1 MARQLLMGVDIG
13 TQSSRVAFIDQRG
26 YVVASASTEQELIT
40 PRPGWAEQ
48 DPEMWWQN
56 TLQNIRKAMASGDV
70 SGEEVVAIGVAGQM
84 HATVPISTTGELLS
98 HGVLLW
104 CDKRSADLVDRMKAH
119 SDCEIAMRLAANPP
133 VPSWLGF
140 HIQWVKVHQPDIY
153 AKTWKFLP
161 SKDYITYRLTSAVAT
176 DYSEASGSF
185 LMDARTKSWSPQL
198 ADYLEIDVNKLPD
211 LRPAHE
217 VIGTVTP
224 EAASVTGLLA
234 GTPVVVGAGD
244 MMCMLISSGLSAS
257 GRASDITG
265 TASIMAVYVDE
276 PVEDYRLMNLHH
288 AMPGWVPFGIIDS
301 GGGSLSWF
309 VDSICYAQ
317 VEEARRTGQNIHAIL
332 NPLATAVEPG
342 CEGLLFFPYLL
353 GERSLGTP
361 HARGNFFGITPRTGI
376 GAMVRAIME
385 GVTFELR
392 RPLEIV
398 EASGNT
404 ITEVYT
410 IGGGANSDLWSQ
422 IKADIYQK
430 PVHTFRESEGGILGA
445 SILAGVGVGIYPDV
459 QTGAAQTQRLDKT
472 FQPNPE
478 LAERYHALYELFK
491 DVHDRLQQPFDRLA
505 LIP

>member
-1 MARQLLMGVDIG
+1 
-13 TQSSRVAFIDQRG
+13 
-26 YVVASASTEQELIT
+26 
-40 PRPGWAEQ
+40 
-48 DPEMWWQN
+48 
-56 TLQNIRKAMASGDV
+56 
-70 SGEEVVAIGVAGQM
+70 
-84 HATVPISTTGELLS
+84 
-98 HGVLLW
+98 
-104 CDKRSADLVDRMKAH
+104 
-119 SDCEIAMRLAANPP
+119 
-133 VPSWLGF
+133 
-140 HIQWVKVHQPDIY
+140 
-153 AKTWKFLP
+153 
-161 SKDYITYRLTSAVAT
+161 
-176 DYSEASGSF
+176 
-185 LMDARTKSWSPQL
+185 
-198 ADYLEIDVNKLPD
+198 
-211 LRPAHE
+211 
-217 VIGTVTP
+217 
-224 EAASVTGLLA
+224 
-234 GTPVVVGAGD
+234 
-244 MMCMLISSGLSAS
+244 
-257 GRASDITG
+257 
-265 TASIMAVYVDE
+265 
-276 PVEDYRLMNLHH
+276 
-288 AMPGWVPFGIIDS
+288 
-301 GGGSLSWF
+301 
-309 VDSICYAQ
+309 
-317 VEEARRTGQNIHAIL
+317 
-332 NPLATAVEPG
+332 VEPG